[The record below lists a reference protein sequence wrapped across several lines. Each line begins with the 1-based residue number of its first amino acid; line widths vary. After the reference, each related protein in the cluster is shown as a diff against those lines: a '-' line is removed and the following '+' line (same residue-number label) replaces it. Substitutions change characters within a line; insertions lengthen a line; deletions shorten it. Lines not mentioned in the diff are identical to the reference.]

1 MSILTNV
8 LQINNAH
15 IRDKNIKFYEPTH
28 TYTIIPDAKSKYKS
42 VTTWNHS
49 HFPHFDADDI
59 IKKMMCSKGWKE
71 GHKYWGLTAAQI
83 KAQWSANGAAVSG
96 AGTNMHFDIECF
108 MNNPDIKFPDYKHS
122 DLLTNYLEKREKPN
136 ITLEWQ
142 YFMNYVKDT
151 LHLKPYRTEWTI
163 YHEDLKLA
171 GSIDMIYENPDGTL
185 AIYDW
190 KRAKDI
196 TRVNTFGKYAVTD
209 CISHMPDT
217 NYWHYALQLNTY
229 KAILEEKYEKKITDL
244 YLVRL
249 HPDAEEKNYE
259 LIKLPD
265 LTVEIKELFELRRKE
280 IIEEKK

>member
-1 MSILTNV
+1 MSILRNV
-8 LQINNAH
+8 LQTNNAH

-59 IKKMMCSKGWKE
+59 IKKMMRSKGWKE

-122 DLLTNYLEKREKPN
+122 DLLENYLEKGETPN

-229 KAILEEKYEKKITDL
+229 KAILEEKYDKKITDL

-280 IIEEKK
+280 IIKENA

>member
-1 MSILTNV
+1 MSILHNT
-8 LQINNAH
+8 LQTNNAH
-15 IRDKNIKFYEPTH
+15 IRDKNIQFYEPTH

-59 IKKMMCSKGWKE
+59 IKKMMKSKGWKE

-83 KAQWSANGAAVSG
+83 KAMWSANGASVSG
-96 AGTNMHFDIECF
+96 AGTNMHFEIECF
-108 MNNPDIKFPDYKHS
+108 MNNPDSKNPNYTHA
-122 DLLTNYLEKREKPN
+122 DLLEDYLAKDQN
-136 ITLEWQ
+136 ITTLEWQ
-142 YFMNYVKDT
+142 YFINYVKDT

-171 GSIDMIYENPDGTL
+171 GSIDMVYENPDGTL

-196 TRVNTFGKYAVTD
+196 TRVNNFGKYAITD
-209 CISHMPDT
+209 CISHMPDS
-217 NYWHYALQLNTY
+217 NFWHYALQLNTY
-229 KAILEEKYEKKITDL
+229 KAILEEKYDKKITDL

-265 LTVEIKELFELRRKE
+265 LTAEIKELFARRKKE
-280 IIEEKK
+280 IMKENA